1 VDENAAAAEVG
12 STDEL
17 IATNKRNVSSPASKF
32 ASATK
37 NDDQFKAFGDG
48 LVSGGSGPGGW
59 VGQDNAHGQGMADVS
74 IVGDGN
80 VFGIILQQMRRFLLL
95 RKTLRR
101 QLVCLITVVFAI
113 M

>member
-1 VDENAAAAEVG
+1 MDENTAAAEVG

-37 NDDQFKAFGDG
+37 NDDQFKAIGDG

-59 VGQDNAHGQGMADVS
+59 FGQDNAHGQGMADVR
-74 IVGDGN
+74 IVGVTGM
-80 VFGIILQQMRRFLLL
+80 FSGFS
-95 RKTLRR
+95 
-101 QLVCLITVVFAI
+101 FAI
-113 M
+113 LLALIVSSASLVDLFGWVSVDIK